1 MVTGSSRGVG
11 RGIARVLGGSGAT
24 VYVTGRSG
32 EVEAAARE
40 VSELGGRG
48 LAARTDHTEAA
59 QVEALF
65 DRVRAESRALDL
77 LVANAWGGYEDEG
90 EDAGEF
96 GAAFWEQPVRR
107 WDVMHSTGLR
117 ATYLAVRQAAPLMI
131 ERGRGL
137 VVLTAGWDDP
147 TRYLGSLPYD
157 TVKTA
162 TARMVRTMAHEL
174 RPHGVAVVGVYPGFT
189 RTERVIEA
197 FQREGREPPSETH
210 STEFVGRAVASVLAD
225 PEHLALSG
233 SGAQAAAYG
242 RRYGFTDTDGREIAP
257 FVLPDEFRLH
267 A

>member
-1 MVTGSSRGVG
+1 VAVVTGASRGVG

-24 VYVTGRSG
+24 VYVTGRSE
-32 EVEAAARE
+32 EVEGAARE

-48 LAARTDHTEAA
+48 LPCRTDHADAA

-65 DRVRAESRALDL
+65 DGVRAGSRALDL
-77 LVANAWGGYEDEG
+77 LVANAWGGYEDDG
-90 EDAGEF
+90 SGEF
-96 GAAFWEQPVRR
+96 GAPFWEQPVRR
-107 WDVMHSTGLR
+107 WDVMQSTGLR

-131 ERGRGL
+131 EQGRGL

-162 TARMVRTMAHEL
+162 TAQMVRTMAHEL

-189 RTERVIEA
+189 RTERVVAA
-197 FQREGREPPSETH
+197 FKREGREPPAETH

-233 SGAQAAAYG
+233 SGAQAATYG

-257 FVLPDEFRLH
+257 FVLPDEYRLRT
-267 A
+267 